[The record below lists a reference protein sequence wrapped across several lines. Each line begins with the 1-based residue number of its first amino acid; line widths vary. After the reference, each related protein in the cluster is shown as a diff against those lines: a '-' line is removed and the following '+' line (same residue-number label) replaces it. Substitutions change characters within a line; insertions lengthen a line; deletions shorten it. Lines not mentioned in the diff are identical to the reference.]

1 MLRLLLHS
9 SLWKVLLWGKKERR
23 KDGKINRNQRG
34 NKREREGVRN
44 RRGSGKSRFEMSA
57 LQ

>member
-1 MLRLLLHS
+1 MLRLLLHL

-23 KDGKINRNQRG
+23 KDGKKNRKQRG

-44 RRGSGKSRFEMSA
+44 RGGSGKSRFEMSA
-57 LQ
+57 PQ